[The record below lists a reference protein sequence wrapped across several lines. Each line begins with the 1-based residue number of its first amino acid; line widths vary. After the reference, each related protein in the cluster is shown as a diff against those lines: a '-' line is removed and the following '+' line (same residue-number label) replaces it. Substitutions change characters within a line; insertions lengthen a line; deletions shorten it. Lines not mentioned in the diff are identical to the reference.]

1 MQLKANSFLALIV
14 LLCVS
19 TSLYAQHKDI
29 SKLIEER
36 VKIKDGQRSFNT
48 HGVTYNHGKAPQV
61 NNRDSNFSFTL
72 IDSSKNG
79 YGAYYKTTNPLAYGV
94 DEGYFAVYR
103 QWITEEATHGI
114 IGAAQ
119 SEDGEDWFTSQA
131 LNMAYPTGD
140 ESPNLPTATG
150 TPQGRYPSAG
160 YAEGAKP
167 TAIWNEYTN
176 ASFGGG
182 STGGYPLH
190 TYNTLGMGEDAYWVA
205 PVQSNS
211 GCATFPCDPPDLW
224 NGNAMLIPE
233 GNSYKFL
240 AAYSCWS
247 TALDYAEKT
256 YMITSSYHTSGYNLL
271 NDPYVWTDDLEVTDE
286 GDSLWYGAGYIST
299 ADYHIN
305 ADGVG
310 YMVQVGWAN
319 LTDIDGNDN
328 DVEEHVGQNQ
338 GIFYKMTDDY
348 GDSWTDDGGFKN
360 SGYHVIPDAVALRLT
375 DSLYNVWTEEENEYY
390 WHYGDSLFFED
401 DTTEDGEYIPY
412 LMAPGWR
419 PFYTFEMKTDAEGGL
434 HIVFPTLRS
443 ICYDYNGGCD
453 DNDDDGYADSLY
465 YTWTLGGSGIMHIYS
480 PDPMSGEDNW
490 TASLVHDMAADYE
503 AEWMQSNI
511 ATMFHD
517 GDSDFF
523 GTMQY
528 FYPNITMSAES
539 DGTMW
544 FAISGMSDYGY
555 SADSSIIPLDIDVFM
570 AKSTD
575 NGLHWSEAENVTET
589 ETTGELTDLGYPS
602 EAKLEAGLHIASQG
616 MDESVG
622 VFYQMMDPNVNTIV
636 DNDGYEDYKQWVY
649 VGVYENDWEYEDTTS
664 VGIDKD
670 LTPKDFTLNQNYPN
684 PFNPITQ
691 IQYEMKSA
699 GQVNMEL
706 FDIRGAKVRTLINE
720 NKPEGSYKFAFDGSQ
735 LSSGVYFYSM
745 TSNGITKTR
754 KLVLMK

>member
-247 TALDYAEKT
+247 SALDYAEKT

-649 VGVYENDWEYEDTTS
+649 VGVYENDWVYEDTTS